1 MSNVSNRNTSKD
13 EEEEIKQAIAAS
25 LETEKEKSLQDDKK
39 YQTMIDEYDKSNK
52 QSFIEDKGKCND
64 RNIQLTK

>member
-25 LETEKEKSLQDDKK
+25 LETEKEKAYK
-39 YQTMIDEYDKSNK
+39 MIRSIR
-52 QSFIEDKGKCND
+52 Q
-64 RNIQLTK
+64 